1 MEEKTEYSVN
11 TGEMVKLPPPPP
23 PAPAVQ
29 QKPPTVA
36 MMTLERLA
44 SLEKSVTSMG
54 FMILFCMGLIG
65 LVETSISLGFLFYL
79 VTHLVR

>member
-1 MEEKTEYSVN
+1 METPTQYEVN
-11 TGEMVKLPPPPP
+11 TGEMVKLP
-23 PAPAVQ
+23 APTTQVQ

-54 FMILFCMGLIG
+54 FMILFCMMLIG
-65 LVETSISLGFLFYL
+65 LVETSINLGFLFYL
-79 VTHLVR
+79 VTHLMR